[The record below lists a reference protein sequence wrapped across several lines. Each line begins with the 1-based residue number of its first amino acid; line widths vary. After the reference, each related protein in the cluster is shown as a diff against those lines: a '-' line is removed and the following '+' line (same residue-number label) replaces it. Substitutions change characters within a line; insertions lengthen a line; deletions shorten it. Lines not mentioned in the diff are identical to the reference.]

1 MTVFAELAGGLA
13 GSVRVCAAVEPVKTV
28 SSPGS
33 SVAVAVRAVT
43 FIGLS
48 TGWLPGVMPN
58 GAMKNCGENV
68 LVRLLPLLCT

>member
-1 MTVFAELAGGLA
+1 MLA
-13 GSVRVCAAVEPVKTV
+13 P
-28 SSPGS
+28 
-33 SVAVAVRAVT
+33 AVAVQAVT

-48 TGWLPGVMPN
+48 TGWLPGVMAS